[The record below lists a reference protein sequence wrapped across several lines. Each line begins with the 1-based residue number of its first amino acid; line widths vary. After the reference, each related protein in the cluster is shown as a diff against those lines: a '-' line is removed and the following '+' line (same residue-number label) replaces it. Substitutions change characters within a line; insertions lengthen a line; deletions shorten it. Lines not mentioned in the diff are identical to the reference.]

1 LREVAISVIH
11 PPFIVRRAIQA
22 EERTMLI
29 TPVTY
34 TLAVGAAQG
43 PTPMNAFDNA
53 LLAAGIGNVNLMKV
67 SSILPGGAKYV
78 ESLEIPP
85 GSLVP
90 TAYCTWTSE
99 VPGEHI
105 AAAVG
110 VGLSRDS
117 FGVIMEYAGT
127 GTREHAEAEVSRML
141 EAAFQRRHMKLQEIR
156 IRGVDHQVRTLGS
169 VVAAAVLW
177 Y

>member
-1 LREVAISVIH
+1 
-11 PPFIVRRAIQA
+11 
-22 EERTMLI
+22 MLA
-29 TPVTY
+29 TPVSY
-34 TLAVGAAQG
+34 TLAVGTAEG
-43 PTPMNAFDNA
+43 PTVLNAFDNA
-53 LLAAGIGNVNLMKV
+53 LLEAGIGNVNLMKA
-67 SSILPGGAKYV
+67 SSILPPGAKYV
-78 ESLEIPP
+78 EGLHIPP

-99 VPGEHI
+99 TPGEEI

-127 GTREHAEAEVSRML
+127 GTRREAEAEIARML
-141 EAAFQRRHMKLQEIR
+141 QAAFHRRQMELVEVR
-156 IRGVDHQVRTLGS
+156 IRGVDHRVKRLGS
-169 VVAAAVLW
+169 VVAAVVLW

>member
-1 LREVAISVIH
+1 MRL
-11 PPFIVRRAIQA
+11 
-22 EERTMLI
+22 L

-34 TLAVGAAQG
+34 TLAVGAAEG

-53 LLAAGIGNVNLMKV
+53 LLAAGIGNVNLLKV
-67 SSILPGGAKYV
+67 SSILPPDAKYV
-78 ESLEIPP
+78 EKLEVQP
-85 GSLVP
+85 GALVP

-99 VPGEHI
+99 LPGERI

-127 GTREHAEAEVSRML
+127 GLRQEAEAAVSRML
-141 EAAFQRRHMKLQEIR
+141 ETAFEQRKMKLDKVR
-156 IRGVDHQVRTLGS
+156 IRGVDFRVATLGS
-169 VVAAAVLW
+169 VVAAAMLW

>member
-1 LREVAISVIH
+1 
-11 PPFIVRRAIQA
+11 
-22 EERTMLI
+22 MLI
-29 TPVTY
+29 TPVSY
-34 TLAVGAAQG
+34 TLAVGAAAG
-43 PTPMNAFDNA
+43 PTPLNAFDNA
-53 LLAAGIGNVNLMKV
+53 LLAAGIGNVNLMKM
-67 SSILPGGAKYV
+67 SSILPPGVKYV
-78 ESLEIPP
+78 ERLDIPP

-110 VGLSRDS
+110 VGLSRNS
-117 FGVIMEYAGT
+117 FGVIMEYAGP
-127 GTREHAEAEVSRML
+127 GTREQAEAEISRML
-141 EAAFQRRHMKLQEIR
+141 EEAYEQRKMKLHEVR
-156 IRGVDHQVRTLGS
+156 IRGVDYQVRTLGS

>member
-1 LREVAISVIH
+1 MAVETG
-11 PPFIVRRAIQA
+11 
-22 EERTMLI
+22 EGTMLI
-29 TPVTY
+29 TPVSY
-34 TLAVGAAQG
+34 TLAVGAAAG
-43 PTPMNAFDNA
+43 PTSMNAFDNA
-53 LLAAGIGNVNLMKV
+53 LLAAGIGNMNLLKV
-67 SSILPGGAKYV
+67 SSILPPGAKFV
-78 ESLEIPP
+78 ETLEIAP

-117 FGVIMEYAGT
+117 FGVIMEFAGT
-127 GTREHAEAEVSRML
+127 GRREQAEAEVSRML
-141 EAAFQRRHMKLQEIR
+141 EEAFQQRQMKLHEVR
-156 IRGVDHQVRTLGS
+156 TRGVDYQVRTLGS

>member
-1 LREVAISVIH
+1 
-11 PPFIVRRAIQA
+11 
-22 EERTMLI
+22 MLI

-34 TLAVGAAQG
+34 TLAVGAAEG

-53 LLAAGIGNVNLMKV
+53 LLAAGIGNVNLLKV
-67 SSILPGGAKYV
+67 SSILPPGVKFV
-78 ESLEIPP
+78 EALDILP

-110 VGLSRDS
+110 VGLSQDS
-117 FGVIMEYAGT
+117 FGVIMEFAGT
-127 GTREHAEAEVSRML
+127 GTREHAESEVSRML
-141 EAAFQRRHMKLQEIR
+141 ETGFQRRQMKLHEIR
-156 IRGVDHQVRTLGS
+156 IRGVDFQVKRLGS

>member
-1 LREVAISVIH
+1 
-11 PPFIVRRAIQA
+11 
-22 EERTMLI
+22 MLI

-34 TLAVGAAQG
+34 TLTVGAAEG
-43 PTPMNAFDNA
+43 PTVLNAFDNA
-53 LLAAGIGNVNLMKV
+53 LLEAGIGNVNLMKA
-67 SSILPGGAKYV
+67 SSILPPGAKY
-78 ESLEIPP
+78 LEELHIPP

-90 TAYCTWTSE
+90 TAYCSWTSE
-99 VPGEHI
+99 TPEEEI

-127 GTREHAEAEVSRML
+127 GSQEEAETEIVRML
-141 EAAFQRRHMKLQEIR
+141 EAAFHRRKMELTEVR
-156 IRGVDHQVRTLGS
+156 IRGVSHRVERLGS
-169 VVAAAVLW
+169 VVAAVVLW

>member
-1 LREVAISVIH
+1 
-11 PPFIVRRAIQA
+11 
-22 EERTMLI
+22 MLV
-29 TPVTY
+29 TPVRY
-34 TLAVGAAQG
+34 MLVFGAAEG

-67 SSILPGGAKYV
+67 SSIVPPGADYV
-78 ESLEIPP
+78 EALEIPP

-90 TAYCTWTSE
+90 TAYCTWTSD
-99 VPGEHI
+99 VPGERI

-127 GTREHAEAEVSRML
+127 GMREEAEAEVARML
-141 EAAFQRRHMKLQEIR
+141 EAAFEQRQMKLDEVR
-156 IRGVDHQVRTLGS
+156 IRGGDYQVGTLGS
-169 VVAAAVLW
+169 VVAAVVLW

>member
-1 LREVAISVIH
+1 
-11 PPFIVRRAIQA
+11 
-22 EERTMLI
+22 MLI
-29 TPVTY
+29 TPVSY
-34 TLAVGAAQG
+34 TLAVGAAPG

-53 LLAAGIGNVNLMKV
+53 LLIAGIGNVNLMKV
-67 SSILPGGAKYV
+67 SSILPPGAKFV

-99 VPGEHI
+99 IPDEHI

-127 GTREHAEAEVSRML
+127 GTREYAESEVSRML
-141 EAAFQRRHMKLQEIR
+141 EAAFHQRQMKLHELR
-156 IRGVDHQVRTLGS
+156 IRGIDHQVRTVGS

>member
-1 LREVAISVIH
+1 
-11 PPFIVRRAIQA
+11 
-22 EERTMLI
+22 ML

-34 TLAVGAAQG
+34 TLAVGAAEG

-53 LLAAGIGNVNLMKV
+53 LLAAGIGNVNLLKV
-67 SSILPGGAKYV
+67 SSILPRDIKYV
-78 ESLEIPP
+78 DRLEIRP

-99 VPGEHI
+99 VPGESI

-110 VGLSRDS
+110 VGISRDS

-127 GTREHAEAEVSRML
+127 GVRQEAEAEVGQML
-141 EAAFQRRHMKLQEIR
+141 ETAFEQRQMKIDKVK
-156 IRGVDHQVRTLGS
+156 IRGVDFQVKTLGS

>member
-1 LREVAISVIH
+1 
-11 PPFIVRRAIQA
+11 
-22 EERTMLI
+22 MLI
-29 TPVTY
+29 TPASY
-34 TLAVGAAQG
+34 TLAVGAAAG

-53 LLAAGIGNVNLMKV
+53 LLVAGIGNVNLMKV
-67 SSILPGGAKYV
+67 SSILPPGAKFV

-99 VPGEHI
+99 IPNEPI

-127 GTREHAEAEVSRML
+127 GTREYAESEVSRML
-141 EAAFQRRHMKLQEIR
+141 EAAFQQRQMKLHELR
-156 IRGVDHQVRTLGS
+156 IRGVDHQVRTVGS

>member
-1 LREVAISVIH
+1 MAISVIH
-11 PPFIVRRAIQA
+11 PPFIVRLGI
-22 EERTMLI
+22 ETGKGIMLI

-34 TLAVGAAQG
+34 TLAVGEAVG

-53 LLAAGIGNVNLMKV
+53 LLAAGIGNVNLMRV
-67 SSILPGGAKYV
+67 SSILPPGVKFV
-78 ESLEIPP
+78 ETIDIPP

-99 VPGEHI
+99 IPGEHI

-127 GTREHAEAEVSRML
+127 GTREHAESEVSRML
-141 EAAFQRRHMKLQEIR
+141 EAAFLKRQMKLHEIR
-156 IRGVDHQVRTLGS
+156 VRGIDHQVRTLGS

>member
-1 LREVAISVIH
+1 
-11 PPFIVRRAIQA
+11 
-22 EERTMLI
+22 MLV
-29 TPVTY
+29 TPVSY
-34 TLAVGAAQG
+34 TLAVGGADG
-43 PTPMNAFDNA
+43 PTPLNAFDNA
-53 LLAAGIGNVNLMKV
+53 LLAAGIGNVNLIRV
-67 SSILPGGAKYV
+67 SSILPPGANYV
-78 ESLEIPP
+78 EALQIPP

-99 VPGEHI
+99 APGERI

-127 GTREHAEAEVSRML
+127 GIRKEAEAEIARML
-141 EAAFQRRHMKLQEIR
+141 EVGFERRQMKLHEVR
-156 IRGVDHQVRTLGS
+156 IRGVEYQVKRLGS